1 MYDEEKCEE
10 VCVKVCD
17 DDVNK
22 MGLVDV
28 DETTSKGI
36 LHSFLKYSLNA
47 LKILCVND
55 CYLNLP
61 YNILENIIQYTTELH
76 NKIQNLQM
84 LYDMASYD
92 KLVVAVDELKESVYK
107 ERLEKDKQR
116 FKDYDIEYNGLTQ
129 KAEKILTE
137 LVLSHNENYIRS
149 ELLRLKDDGI
159 ITALDMQAFCK
170 KYPNY
175 IQQMLQEKRSADSL
189 KQLLDSLSN
198 YNFQNIIN
206 FHRREVKTINS
217 LIIKILSEYKTVFS
231 SYTPSYRKSIK
242 SICDI
247 FGICENEATILEALY
262 VIYGDI
268 EYSRFLSRTYQF
280 IDDNTNY
287 IYIKPL
293 IVATGLRKEEI
304 REAIKNI
311 FSAGLGDTL
320 YPDLCEDI
328 RLYSDLRNLLEKE
341 ELTKQ
346 EIINILIGITKTTDL
361 TLKDFGHI
369 PETNLICDIIK
380 NGIKNGTTGIN
391 ILLYGL
397 TGTGKTEYA
406 KVISKALGYKLF
418 IVKEDVMQGNREN
431 DDSVF
436 SQRIGSLKR
445 LQKFLGKNNKCCI
458 LLDEAEDIFPS
469 ERYNDGHSKSEI
481 NRILEE
487 NIVPVFWTSN
497 KVFQID
503 DAYLRRFTFSVKF
516 EELTDEM
523 SYTMWKKE
531 LKKTDIKLS
540 QKQLKDLS
548 VKYKATPAII
558 KNSLLVSSLSD
569 KSLET
574 IKNCLKHGEQL
585 AGKEHIDKDTVFK
598 KVDNFEP
605 KLLNTDVDLVKLSDR
620 LKDLKR
626 TNFSL
631 CLYGAPGTGK
641 SAYGAWLAKKLRMP
655 LIKKRCSDLLSMW
668 VGEAEK
674 NIAKAFE
681 EAKAKKAILLFDEA
695 DSFLQDRRGAVR
707 SWEVTQVNEMLT
719 QMENASYPFICTTN
733 LKDSLDQ
740 ASLRRFTFKVKYDFM
755 NEKQKTLAFYHFFGF
770 KDVSLKEFE
779 KLTPADFDLVKQ
791 KAEILDCLSDKD
803 ELINM
808 LRQEY
813 EAKEPTRNKM
823 GF

>member
-1 MYDEEKCEE
+1 MIYEEEKCAEIGDANE
-10 VCVKVCD
+10 SRISIA
-17 DDVNK
+17 N
-22 MGLVDV
+22 V
-28 DETTSKGI
+28 DETTAKGT
-36 LHSFLKYSLNA
+36 LYSFLKYSLNV
-47 LKILCVND
+47 LKNLCVND
-55 CYLNLP
+55 SYLDFP

-76 NKIQNLQM
+76 NKIPSLQM
-84 LYDMASYD
+84 LYDMPSYD
-92 KLVVAVDELKESVYK
+92 MLVVAVDELKESIYQ
-107 ERLEKDKQR
+107 ERLEKDKQQ
-116 FKDYDIEYNGLTQ
+116 FKDYDRDNTERTQ
-129 KAEKILTE
+129 KVEKILTE
-137 LVLSHNENYIRS
+137 LVLSHNENYIQS
-149 ELLRLKDDGI
+149 EILRLTKDGI
-159 ITALDMQAFCK
+159 LTTFDMHAFCK

-175 IQQMLQEKRSADSL
+175 TNKMIQEKHSTDSL
-189 KQLLDSLSN
+189 KQLSDTLSN

-206 FHRREVKTINS
+206 CHRREVETINS

-231 SYTPSYRKSIK
+231 SYISSYRRRIK

-247 FGICENEATILEALY
+247 FGIGENEATILEAIY

-268 EYSRFLSRTYQF
+268 EHSRFLSRMYQY
-280 IDDNTNY
+280 IDDNTNR

-293 IVATGLRKEEI
+293 IVATGLKKEKI

-311 FSAGLGDTL
+311 FSSGLGDTS

-328 RLYSDLRNLLEKE
+328 RLYSDLRNLFEKD

-346 EIINILIGITKTTDL
+346 EIINILIGKTKTTDL
-361 TLKDFGHI
+361 TLRDFRHI
-369 PETNLICDIIK
+369 PETNLICDVIRNGRK
-380 NGIKNGTTGIN
+380 NRTTGIN

-418 IVKEDVMQGNREN
+418 IVKEDAMQGNREN

-469 ERYNDGHSKSEI
+469 QQYNDGHSKAEI

-548 VKYKATPAII
+548 VKYKATPAVI

-605 KLLNTDVDLVKLSDR
+605 KLLNTDVDLIKLSDR

-631 CLYGAPGTGK
+631 CLYGVPGTGK

-707 SWEVTQVNEMLT
+707 SWEITQVNEMLT

-740 ASLRRFTFKVKYDFM
+740 ASLRRFTFKVRYDFM
-755 NEKQKTLAFYHFFGF
+755 NETQKTLAFYHFFGF
-770 KDVSLKEFE
+770 KNVSLKEFE

-791 KAEILDCLSDKD
+791 KAEILGYLSDKD

-813 EAKEPTRNKM
+813 EAKEPLRNKM

>member
-1 MYDEEKCEE
+1 MIYEEEKCED
-10 VCVKVCD
+10 VCEGGVSR
-17 DDVNK
+17 
-22 MGLVDV
+22 MGLIDV
-28 DETTSKGI
+28 DESTSKGI
-36 LHSFLKYSLNA
+36 LHSFLKYSLTA
-47 LKILCVND
+47 MKHLCVND

-76 NKIQNLQM
+76 NKIPSLQM
-84 LYDMASYD
+84 LYDMPSYD
-92 KLVVAVDELKESVYK
+92 MLVVAADELKESVYK

-116 FKDYDIEYNGLTQ
+116 FTDYDIEYNGLTQ

-137 LVLSHNENYIRS
+137 LVLSHNEKYIQS

-159 ITALDMQAFCK
+159 ITTLDVQAFCK

-175 IQQMLQEKRSADSL
+175 IQPMTQEKRSTDSL
-189 KQLLDSLSN
+189 KQLLDTLSN
-198 YNFQNIIN
+198 YNYQNIIN
-206 FHRREVKTINS
+206 YHRREIENINS
-217 LIIKILSEYKTVFS
+217 LIIKILSEYKTIFS
-231 SYTPSYRKSIK
+231 SYIPSYRRRIK
-242 SICDI
+242 LICDI
-247 FGICENEATILEALY
+247 FGIGENEATILEAIY
-262 VIYGDI
+262 VIYGGI
-268 EYSRFLSRTYQF
+268 EYSRFLSRTYQH
-280 IDDNTNY
+280 IDDNTNR
-287 IYIKPL
+287 ICIKPL
-293 IVATGLRKEEI
+293 IVATGLKKEKI

-311 FSAGLGDTL
+311 FSSGLGDTS

-328 RLYSDLRNLLEKE
+328 RLYSDLRNLFEKE

-346 EIINILIGITKTTDL
+346 EIINILIGKTKTTDL

-380 NGIKNGTTGIN
+380 NGRKNGTTGIN

-406 KVISKALGYKLF
+406 KVISKVLGYKLF
-418 IVKEDVMQGNREN
+418 IVKEDAMQGNMEN

-458 LLDEAEDIFPS
+458 LLDEAEDIFPTQQ
-469 ERYNDGHSKSEI
+469 YDDGHSKSEI

-516 EELTDEM
+516 EELTDAM

-548 VKYKATPAII
+548 VKYKATPAVI

-641 SAYGAWLAKKLRMP
+641 SAYGSWLAKKLRMP

-674 NIAKAFE
+674 NIARAFE

-755 NEKQKTLAFYHFFGF
+755 NEMQKTLAFYHFFGF

>member
-1 MYDEEKCEE
+1 MEE
-10 VCVKVCD
+10 
-17 DDVNK
+17 
-22 MGLVDV
+22 
-28 DETTSKGI
+28 
-36 LHSFLKYSLNA
+36 
-47 LKILCVND
+47 
-55 CYLNLP
+55 
-61 YNILENIIQYTTELH
+61 
-76 NKIQNLQM
+76 
-84 LYDMASYD
+84 
-92 KLVVAVDELKESVYK
+92 
-107 ERLEKDKQR
+107 
-116 FKDYDIEYNGLTQ
+116 
-129 KAEKILTE
+129 
-137 LVLSHNENYIRS
+137 
-149 ELLRLKDDGI
+149 
-159 ITALDMQAFCK
+159 
-170 KYPNY
+170 
-175 IQQMLQEKRSADSL
+175 
-189 KQLLDSLSN
+189 
-198 YNFQNIIN
+198 
-206 FHRREVKTINS
+206 
-217 LIIKILSEYKTVFS
+217 
-231 SYTPSYRKSIK
+231 
-242 SICDI
+242 
-247 FGICENEATILEALY
+247 
-262 VIYGDI
+262 
-268 EYSRFLSRTYQF
+268 
-280 IDDNTNY
+280 
-287 IYIKPL
+287 
-293 IVATGLRKEEI
+293 
-304 REAIKNI
+304 
-311 FSAGLGDTL
+311 
-320 YPDLCEDI
+320 
-328 RLYSDLRNLLEKE
+328 
-341 ELTKQ
+341 
-346 EIINILIGITKTTDL
+346 
-361 TLKDFGHI
+361 
-369 PETNLICDIIK
+369 
-380 NGIKNGTTGIN
+380 KNGTTGIN

-418 IVKEDVMQGNREN
+418 IVKEDAMQGNREN
-431 DDSVF
+431 DDSIF

-469 ERYNDGHSKSEI
+469 QQYDDGHSKAEI

-531 LKKTDIKLS
+531 LKKTDIKLT

-548 VKYKATPAII
+548 VKYKATPAVI

-569 KSLET
+569 KSLDT

-605 KLLNTDVDLVKLSDR
+605 RLLNTDVDLVKLSDR

-674 NIAKAFE
+674 NIARAFE

>member
-1 MYDEEKCEE
+1 MIYEEENCEE

-61 YNILENIIQYTTELH
+61 YDILENIIQYTTELH
-76 NKIQNLQM
+76 NKIPSLQM
-84 LYDMASYD
+84 LYDMPSYD
-92 KLVVAVDELKESVYK
+92 MLVVAVDELKESVYQ
-107 ERLEKDKQR
+107 ERLEKDKQQ
-116 FKDYDIEYNGLTQ
+116 FKDYDRDNIERTQ
-129 KAEKILTE
+129 KVEKLLTE
-137 LVLSHNENYIRS
+137 LVLSHNKKYIQS
-149 ELLRLKDDGI
+149 ELLRLTKDG
-159 ITALDMQAFCK
+159 TLTTFDMQAFCK

-175 IQQMLQEKRSADSL
+175 TNKMIQEKHSTDSL
-189 KQLLDSLSN
+189 KQLLDILSN

-206 FHRREVKTINS
+206 CHRREVETINS

-247 FGICENEATILEALY
+247 FGIGENEETILEAIY

-268 EYSRFLSRTYQF
+268 EYSRFLSRMYQK
-280 IDDNTNY
+280 IDSETSR
-287 IYIKPL
+287 IFIKPL

-304 REAIKNI
+304 RETIKNI
-311 FSAGLGDTL
+311 FSSGLGDTR

-328 RLYSDLRNLLEKE
+328 RLYPDLRNLFEKE

-346 EIINILIGITKTTDL
+346 EIINILIGKTKTTEL

-380 NGIKNGTTGIN
+380 NGRKNGTTGIN

-406 KVISKALGYKLF
+406 KVISKVLGYKLF
-418 IVKEDVMQGNREN
+418 IVKEDAMQGNMEN

-458 LLDEAEDIFPS
+458 LLDEAEDIFPTQQ
-469 ERYNDGHSKSEI
+469 YDDGHSKSEI

-548 VKYKATPAII
+548 VKYKATPAVI

-605 KLLNTDVDLVKLSDR
+605 KLLNTDVDLIKLSDR

-755 NEKQKTLAFYHFFGF
+755 NEMQKTLAFYHFFGF

-823 GF
+823 

>member
-1 MYDEEKCEE
+1 MMYDEEKCEE
-10 VCVKVCD
+10 ICYD
-17 DDVNK
+17 SESRINIVN
-22 MGLVDV
+22 V
-28 DETTSKGI
+28 DETTAKGT
-36 LHSFLKYSLNA
+36 LYSFLKYSLNA
-47 LKILCVND
+47 LKILYVND
-55 CYLNLP
+55 CYLDLP
-61 YNILENIIQYTTELH
+61 YKILENIIQHTTELH
-76 NKIQNLQM
+76 NKIPSLQM
-84 LYDMASYD
+84 LYDMPSYD
-92 KLVVAVDELKESVYK
+92 MLVVAVDELKESVYQ
-107 ERLEKDKQR
+107 ERLEKDKQQ
-116 FKDYDIEYNGLTQ
+116 FKDCDRDNTERTQ
-129 KAEKILTE
+129 KVEKILTE
-137 LVLSHNENYIRS
+137 LVLSHNQKYIQS
-149 ELLRLKDDGI
+149 ELLRLTKDGI
-159 ITALDMQAFCK
+159 ITIFDMQAFCK

-175 IQQMLQEKRSADSL
+175 NNKMIQEKHSTDSL
-189 KQLLDSLSN
+189 KQLLDTLSN
-198 YNFQNIIN
+198 YNFQNIIKC
-206 FHRREVKTINS
+206 HRREVETINS

-231 SYTPSYRKSIK
+231 SYISSHHRRIK
-242 SICDI
+242 LICDI
-247 FGICENEATILEALY
+247 FGIGKNEASILEAIY
-262 VIYGDI
+262 VIYDGI
-268 EYSRFLSRTYQF
+268 EHSRFLSRTYQF

-304 REAIKNI
+304 KEAIKNI
-311 FSAGLGDTL
+311 FSSGLGDTR
-320 YPDLCEDI
+320 YPALCEDI
-328 RLYSDLRNLLEKE
+328 RIYSDLRNLLEKE

-469 ERYNDGHSKSEI
+469 EQYNDGHSKAEI

-548 VKYKATPAII
+548 VKYKATPAVI

-605 KLLNTDVDLVKLSDR
+605 KLLNTDVDLIKLSDR

-791 KAEILDCLSDKD
+791 KAEILDCLSNKD

>member
-1 MYDEEKCEE
+1 M
-10 VCVKVCD
+10 
-17 DDVNK
+17 
-22 MGLVDV
+22 L
-28 DETTSKGI
+28 DET
-36 LHSFLKYSLNA
+36 
-47 LKILCVND
+47 
-55 CYLNLP
+55 
-61 YNILENIIQYTTELH
+61 
-76 NKIQNLQM
+76 
-84 LYDMASYD
+84 
-92 KLVVAVDELKESVYK
+92 
-107 ERLEKDKQR
+107 
-116 FKDYDIEYNGLTQ
+116 
-129 KAEKILTE
+129 
-137 LVLSHNENYIRS
+137 
-149 ELLRLKDDGI
+149 
-159 ITALDMQAFCK
+159 
-170 KYPNY
+170 
-175 IQQMLQEKRSADSL
+175 
-189 KQLLDSLSN
+189 
-198 YNFQNIIN
+198 
-206 FHRREVKTINS
+206 
-217 LIIKILSEYKTVFS
+217 
-231 SYTPSYRKSIK
+231 
-242 SICDI
+242 
-247 FGICENEATILEALY
+247 
-262 VIYGDI
+262 
-268 EYSRFLSRTYQF
+268 
-280 IDDNTNY
+280 
-287 IYIKPL
+287 
-293 IVATGLRKEEI
+293 
-304 REAIKNI
+304 
-311 FSAGLGDTL
+311 
-320 YPDLCEDI
+320 
-328 RLYSDLRNLLEKE
+328 
-341 ELTKQ
+341 
-346 EIINILIGITKTTDL
+346 
-361 TLKDFGHI
+361 
-369 PETNLICDIIK
+369 
-380 NGIKNGTTGIN
+380 
-391 ILLYGL
+391 
-397 TGTGKTEYA
+397 
-406 KVISKALGYKLF
+406 
-418 IVKEDVMQGNREN
+418 
-431 DDSVF
+431 
-436 SQRIGSLKR
+436 
-445 LQKFLGKNNKCCI
+445 
-458 LLDEAEDIFPS
+458 EDIFPS
-469 ERYNDGHSKSEI
+469 EQYNDGHSKAEI

-548 VKYKATPAII
+548 VKYKATPAVI

-605 KLLNTDVDLVKLSDR
+605 KLLNTDVDLIKLSDR

-695 DSFLQDRRGAVR
+695 DSFLQDRRGAVM

-770 KDVSLKEFE
+770 KDVLLKEFE